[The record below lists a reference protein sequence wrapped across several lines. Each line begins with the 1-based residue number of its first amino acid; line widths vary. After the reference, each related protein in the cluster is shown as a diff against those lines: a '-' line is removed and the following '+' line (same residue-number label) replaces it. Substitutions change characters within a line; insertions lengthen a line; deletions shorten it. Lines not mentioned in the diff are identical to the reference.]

1 MRSSLL
7 GLVIG
12 GVAIG
17 FAYAI
22 GRVLFGDLVPFF
34 LEGTFGA
41 FLVGLAVW
49 VVRTA
54 RRLPNMSASVVLA
67 VVTAV
72 SALVAGYGLF
82 LLAENVSDLVA
93 SPVQVTAEVERVT
106 DDGSRLIHVHV
117 LTTDGR
123 RFDAPFFATIDHKV
137 TGLATLTT
145 GGVTGRVILLTP
157 LP

>member
-1 MRSSLL
+1 
-7 GLVIG
+7 
-12 GVAIG
+12 
-17 FAYAI
+17 
-22 GRVLFGDLVPFF
+22 
-34 LEGTFGA
+34 
-41 FLVGLAVW
+41 
-49 VVRTA
+49 
-54 RRLPNMSASVVLA
+54 
-67 VVTAV
+67 
-72 SALVAGYGLF
+72 
-82 LLAENVSDLVA
+82 
-93 SPVQVTAEVERVT
+93 VTAEVERVT